1 MHHLRL
7 IAAAGLVACVV
18 SAPAH
23 AQQAQP
29 HITLPLEASGEAS
42 VNTVTYTCGSETLS
56 VSYVNADPNFLAIL
70 PVEGKSTVFA
80 SVIAAS
86 GARYAAGQYEW
97 WSKGDDAT
105 LRDLTAGEDAK
116 PLLEC
121 TSASE

>member
-7 IAAAGLVACVV
+7 IAAAGFAACMI

-23 AQQAQP
+23 AEQARP
-29 HITLPLEASGEAS
+29 YITLPLEASGEAS
-42 VNTVTYTCGSETLS
+42 VNTVTYTCGEETLS

-70 PVEGKSTVFA
+70 PVEEKSTVFA

-116 PLLEC
+116 PMLEC
-121 TSASE
+121 TSTSK